1 MIQEGDDHLE
11 QAKKRDHKIL
21 ITEIAIEKVPY
32 IEIPTF
38 TPEQNQKLQQVNR
51 EILHASMIYNNSN
64 EIACIYNYVTNEK
77 TFVSGDESHVDIDGD
92 LNVKLLQNKSYALE
106 LVVAHNHPSTANFS
120 FADIDYFIANEY
132 IGLMSAVTNQGEAYI
147 MHKTKAYN
155 YNEARQ
161 LEIDLIKEFSLSEQT
176 EMASEFLKR
185 CQKGGI
191 LYAKG
196 K

>member
-1 MIQEGDDHLE
+1 MHLIQEGDDHLE

-77 TFVSGDESHVDIDGD
+77 NI
-92 LNVKLLQNKSYALE
+92 
-106 LVVAHNHPSTANFS
+106 
-120 FADIDYFIANEY
+120 
-132 IGLMSAVTNQGEAYI
+132 
-147 MHKTKAYN
+147 
-155 YNEARQ
+155 
-161 LEIDLIKEFSLSEQT
+161 
-176 EMASEFLKR
+176 
-185 CQKGGI
+185 CQR
-191 LYAKG
+191 
-196 K
+196 